1 MSEFYSHYATRP
13 RNGLGVRVKRRIAEK
28 IIRDAALP
36 PSARVFE
43 LGPGDGDIADLMHEG
58 GHSYSAMD
66 ASPGVVAELRRRGHE
81 VVEGFAP
88 HIPASARALDAV
100 FCMHVIEHMSQSDV
114 HDFLVT
120 LRERLNPQARVVI
133 ATPDFARWGH
143 HFYDSDYTHCWPFT
157 GRKLKQTLEA
167 AGFTVVVERLQVGP
181 LFGLKWA
188 WIGWLAKTCFTPT
201 VQDFLRRHLRNDIA
215 SRAFLTILPNLVFTA
230 KALPGR
236 PGSA

>member
-13 RNGLGVRVKRRIAEK
+13 RNGIGVQVKRHIAERIVK
-28 IIRDAALP
+28 DAALP

-43 LGPGDGDIADLMHEG
+43 LGPGDGDIADLMREQ
-58 GHSYSAMD
+58 GHAYSAMD
-66 ASPGVVAELRRRGHE
+66 ASPGVVAALRQRGYE

-88 HIPASARALDAV
+88 NIPATAHGLDAV
-100 FCMHVIEHMSQSDV
+100 FCMHVIEHMPQTDV
-114 HDFLVT
+114 HQFL
-120 LRERLNPQARVVI
+120 LALIPRLNPDARVLI
-133 ATPDFARWGH
+133 ATPDFARWGY

-167 AGFTVVVERLQVGP
+167 AGFDVLIERLQVGP

-188 WIGWLAKTCFTPT
+188 WIGWLAKTCFTAT
-201 VQDFLRRHLRNDIA
+201 VQDLLRRHLPNDIA

-230 KALPGR
+230 KAR
-236 PGSA
+236 KTSRT